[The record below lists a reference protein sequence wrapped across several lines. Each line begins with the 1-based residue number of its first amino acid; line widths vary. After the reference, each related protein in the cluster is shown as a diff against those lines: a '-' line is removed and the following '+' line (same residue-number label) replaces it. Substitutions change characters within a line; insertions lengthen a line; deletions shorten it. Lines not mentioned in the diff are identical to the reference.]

1 MTEKIIII
9 LLLIALFYY
18 YRKSQTQ
25 PAFLSGGDSGDE
37 LAQTKS
43 ANLTLTNFLRNQL
56 NSSSLEELQTKLGE
70 KTLDELLEENE
81 DYETEVDT
89 LTRTKN
95 SLEQDLTAQA
105 EAFQAR
111 LREKDRE
118 IKKVKEELQSSLS
131 NLNKSRQDLTSLEKV
146 RGQLTSEKQQHKG
159 SLERIKLLTKQ
170 IEELGQE
177 KRTNQTLQTEKER
190 LEAEL
195 AELKKIP
202 AGTAEQSKE
211 LKQLKE
217 RNQFYLEAIKTKE
230 KIVEELKAETTQLQ
244 EQKATVEKDLN
255 SILGK

>member
-146 RGQLTSEKQQHKG
+146 RGQLNSERSQLAGLKQQHKG

-217 RNQFYLEAIKTKE
+217 RNQF
-230 KIVEELKAETTQLQ
+230 
-244 EQKATVEKDLN
+244 
-255 SILGK
+255 

>member
-56 NSSSLEELQTKLGE
+56 NSSSLERSSDNLNKLLEELQTKLGE

-131 NLNKSRQDLTSLEKV
+131 NLNKLRQDLTSLEKV
-146 RGQLTSEKQQHKG
+146 RGQLNSERSQLAGLKQQHKG

-217 RNQFYLEAIKTKE
+217 RNQF
-230 KIVEELKAETTQLQ
+230 
-244 EQKATVEKDLN
+244 
-255 SILGK
+255 

>member
-18 YRKSQTQ
+18 YRQSQSTGTKKV
-25 PAFLSGGDSGDE
+25 FLGGGDSLREE
-37 LAQTKS
+37 LDQVKS

-56 NSSSLEELQTKLGE
+56 NSSSLERSPDNLNKLLEELQTKLGK

-95 SLEQDLTAQA
+95 SLEQDLTTQA

-131 NLNKSRQDLTSLEKV
+131 NLNKLRQDLTSLEKV
-146 RGQLTSEKQQHKG
+146 RGQLNSERSQ
-159 SLERIKLLTKQ
+159 
-170 IEELGQE
+170 
-177 KRTNQTLQTEKER
+177 
-190 LEAEL
+190 L
-195 AELKKIP
+195 AGL
-202 AGTAEQSKE
+202 
-211 LKQLKE
+211 
-217 RNQFYLEAIKTKE
+217 
-230 KIVEELKAETTQLQ
+230 
-244 EQKATVEKDLN
+244 
-255 SILGK
+255 